1 MSQVYCS
8 RGTVVFGTG
17 EILGLV
23 VQSASVSSKPRI
35 ESEYTD
41 EHGRVAAVDIDDCVT
56 EIKLD
61 TIFIGAVLPQISNT
75 FTYAFNDTANKYILY
90 SIDNVRSN
98 NDVMRV
104 TLTGRFYEYISQL

>member
-23 VQSASVSSKPRI
+23 VQSASISSKPLI
-35 ESEYTD
+35 EQTFTNEF
-41 EHGRVAAVDIDDCVT
+41 GRVAHIVTDDVIT

-61 TIFIGAVLPQISNT
+61 TIFIGAILPQIGDT
-75 FTYAFNDTANKYILY
+75 FVYAFNSTHHKYILS
-90 SIDNVRSN
+90 SIDNERSN
-98 NDVMRV
+98 KDVLRV

>member
-1 MSQVYCS
+1 M
-8 RGTVVFGTG
+8 VFGTG

-23 VQSASVSSKPRI
+23 VQSANISTKARI
-35 ESEYTD
+35 ESEYTN
-41 EHGRVAAVDIDDCVT
+41 EHGRVAAVDVDDSIT
-56 EIKLD
+56 EIKLE
-61 TIFIGAVLPQISNT
+61 TIFLGAILPKIGDT
-75 FTYAFNDTANKYILY
+75 FLYTFNETGNKYILY